1 MSLGELK
8 QVIKEIYPARMRCLS
23 SSSSNGNPCQNP
35 VVSQDGR
42 PDSANHNGRTHEK
55 TGLAIALLAMMGAS
69 TAVWAQDQEQRT
81 AKVGQCAGLQPAD
94 VAAQVKRDFLQNRI
108 TRWRRT
114 KAAGH
119 RNPDRPGQPGCD
131 HRQGP
136 VWQVPLTVRGTK
148 MDKTYNVTLNCNTG
162 EIAYSAPQ

>member
-1 MSLGELK
+1 M
-8 QVIKEIYPARMRCLS
+8 
-23 SSSSNGNPCQNP
+23 
-35 VVSQDGR
+35 
-42 PDSANHNGRTHEK
+42 
-55 TGLAIALLAMMGAS
+55 
-69 TAVWAQDQEQRT
+69 WAQDQEQRT

-108 TRWRRT
+108 TRWEADKSCWAPQPRS
-114 KAAGH
+114 
-119 RNPDRPGQPGCD
+119 PGQPGCD